1 MQDEHLDAGTLLY
14 ERYKRPLLAFFIN
27 CTGDTNQSQDLVQL
41 TFEKMVKYRSNYRG
55 QGSFKSWLF
64 SIARNVLKDFY
75 QRSKKQRAQ
84 SLDNVDQMDEGPTAI
99 EVLAEKDQKTLLRK
113 AMAKL
118 SPQRRETLA
127 LIKLE
132 GMKYRE
138 VAELYQMK
146 ESTLKVNIFRTMK
159 ELKGHLQTLMAQDY

>member
-27 CTGDTNQSQDLVQL
+27 CTGDANRSEDLVQL

-75 QRSKKQRAQ
+75 RRSGKQRIQ
-84 SLDNVDQMDEGPTAI
+84 SLENVDQVDESSTAVEILI
-99 EVLAEKDQKTLLRK
+99 ENDQKRLLRK

-118 SPQRRETLA
+118 SAEKRETLA
-127 LIKLE
+127 LIKLD

-146 ESTLKVNIFRTMK
+146 ESTLKVNVFRTMK
-159 ELKGHLQTLMAQDY
+159 ELKGHLETLMAQDY